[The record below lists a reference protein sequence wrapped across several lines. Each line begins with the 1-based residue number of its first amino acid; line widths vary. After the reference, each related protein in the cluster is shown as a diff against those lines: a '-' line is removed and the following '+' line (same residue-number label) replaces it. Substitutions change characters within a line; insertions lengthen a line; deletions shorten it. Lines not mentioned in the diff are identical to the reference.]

1 MMVTSNKVLIVI
13 DMQNDFITGT
23 LANKTAAKKVK
34 PICDYITEFKGD
46 IILTRDT
53 HGADYLASQEGKFLP
68 VEHCIAGTAGQCIH
82 DDILRALR
90 GKKNHQVI
98 DKPHFGALK
107 WGNLIPGGLI
117 KEIEIC
123 GTVTEICVVSNALIL
138 KAMFPEAKITI
149 IKDLCA
155 GLTPEGHEAAIKTME
170 ACQCVID
177 ITKYSDLDQ

>member
-1 MMVTSNKVLIVI
+1 MNDKALIII
-13 DMQNDFITGT
+13 DMQNDFITGA

-34 PICDYITEFKGD
+34 PICDYINKFKGD

-53 HGADYLASQEGKFLP
+53 HSADYLTTQEGKFLP
-68 VEHCIAGTAGQCIH
+68 VEHCIEDTAGHCIH

-90 GKKNHQVI
+90 SKTAYAIV
-98 DKPHFGALK
+98 DKQHFGMMNWK
-107 WGNLIPGGLI
+107 HIIPAGV

-138 KAMFPEAKITI
+138 KALFPETKITI

-177 ITKYSDLDQ
+177 VTCYSAEDAE